1 MLYQTVMTAQILR
14 SGRIKKF
21 HIPSENLCLT
31 LEEAAHQVVFG
42 IKGAVIIGNS
52 SYKAKES
59 PNPFAVCMVKAE
71 YEKKT
76 NSIILRH
83 VIEVVDVGT
92 PINPLTVIGQIEGG
106 VAQGVGYA
114 LTEALE
120 HSRHA
125 GKVIS
130 SDLLTYRVPL
140 ICDMPEIHGEYIE
153 NFEPTGPLGA
163 KSVGELTTVPVA
175 PAIADAVSQASGRE
189 INKIPLSEFFFIKPN
204 KK

>member
-1 MLYQTVMTAQILR
+1 
-14 SGRIKKF
+14 
-21 HIPSENLCLT
+21 
-31 LEEAAHQVVFG
+31 
-42 IKGAVIIGNS
+42 
-52 SYKAKES
+52 
-59 PNPFAVCMVKAE
+59 MVKAE

-175 PAIADAVSQASGRE
+175 PAIADAYPRHPAERS
-189 INKIPLSEFFFIKPN
+189 IKYHCLNFFFIKPN

>member
-1 MLYQTVMTAQILR
+1 M
-14 SGRIKKF
+14 F
-21 HIPSENLCLT
+21 
-31 LEEAAHQVVFG
+31 FG
-42 IKGAVIIGNS
+42 MKGAVIMGNS
-52 SYKAKES
+52 SYKAQES

-106 VAQGVGYA
+106 IGQGVGYA
-114 LTEALE
+114 LTETLE
-120 HSRHA
+120 HNRRA

-140 ICDMPEIHGEYIE
+140 ISDMPDIHGEYIE
-153 NFEPTGPLGA
+153 SFEPTGPLGA

-189 INKIPLSEFFFIKPN
+189 INRIPLSESFFIKPN